1 MRSQGTLKIVAGFS
15 SVLLGAG
22 LMIGR
27 GIVHVPTATA
37 AESATRAAGPTAENA
52 WAAEQAI
59 AQAMQDNNADGVERS
74 IADDWAVI
82 NTAGGVGE
90 GKTIFPQGIKSGAL
104 TRKTFLLS
112 EPRVRIYGDIALV
125 TTKVRTSGMFGGKPF
140 DVMERQTDVLRWENG
155 DWKSV
160 LTHETKIAAQ

>member
-22 LMIGR
+22 IMTGWD
-27 GIVHVPTATA
+27 IVHVPTATA
-37 AESATRAAGPTAENA
+37 AESATRPAGPTAENA

-74 IADDWAVI
+74 IADGWAVI
-82 NTAGGVGE
+82 NTSGGLGE
-90 GKTIFPQGIKSGAL
+90 GKTIFPQGIKSGDL

-125 TTKVRTSGMFGGKPF
+125 TTKVHTSGMFGGKPF
-140 DVMERQTDVLRWENG
+140 DVMERQTDVLHWENG
-155 DWKSV
+155 EWKSV